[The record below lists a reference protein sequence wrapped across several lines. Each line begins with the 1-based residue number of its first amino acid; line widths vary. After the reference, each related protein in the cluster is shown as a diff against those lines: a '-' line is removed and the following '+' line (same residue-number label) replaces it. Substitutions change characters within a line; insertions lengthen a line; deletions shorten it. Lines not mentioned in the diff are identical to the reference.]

1 MATPKLT
8 PQGTWRILLSV
19 KDQRDSGTFKTKREA
34 QVWAAQRETEMRL
47 VSKGQASKTTTT
59 HQAFAKYRDEVSPKH
74 KGERWERVRLDK
86 MIREFPLVML
96 SKLTSDHV
104 IDWLNGRKAEVK
116 ESSALREMKLLNSVF
131 EQCKTKEW
139 KLLVENPCAGVERP
153 KESAHRTRTI
163 TNKEVK
169 AMLRALGLPKKRALP
184 RHAVGYAFLLALATG
199 MRQGE
204 LAAITWDNV
213 HPNYI
218 HTKSKSMVEFT
229 RDVPLSGFAKAVVK
243 RMRGYHPTSMFN
255 ITAGSIDTHF
265 RNARIRAGLD
275 GFTFHDSRHTA
286 ATRIGRSGKW
296 TLMEMCKAF
305 GWKDPKQAMTY
316 FNPTGDDL
324 AGKLI

>member
-1 MATPKLT
+1 MASITK
-8 PQGTWRILLSV
+8 SV
-19 KDQRDSGTFKTKREA
+19 KGYRVQISVKGLRDSATFDTKREA
-34 QVWAAQRETEMRL
+34 QTWAAQRETEMRL
-47 VSKGQASKTTTT
+47 VSKGQASKITTTV
-59 HQAFAKYRDEVSPKH
+59 QAFEKYRDEISPKH

-86 MIREFPLVML
+86 IARDFPLVML
-96 SKLTSDHV
+96 DKLTSDHV
-104 IDWLNGRKAEVK
+104 IKWLNGRKADVK
-116 ESSALREMKLLNSVF
+116 ESSALRELKLVNSVF
-131 EQCKTKEW
+131 EQCKSKEW
-139 KLLVENPCAGVERP
+139 KLLAVNPCEGVERP

-163 TNKEVK
+163 SNTEVK
-169 AMLRALGLPKKRALP
+169 AMLRALGFPKRTLP

-218 HTKSKSMVEFT
+218 HTNSKSMVEFT

-243 RMRGYHPTSMFN
+243 RMLGYHSTSMFD

-265 RNARIRAGLD
+265 RNARIRAGLT

-286 ATRIGRSGKW
+286 ATRIGRSGKL

-305 GWKDPKQAMTY
+305 GWKDPKMAMIY

-324 AGKLI
+324 AGKLT